1 MSKMKLEKILTISTF
16 REKENVL
23 LAMSSEELTKLY
35 EEVDDYIT
43 ANGNNY
49 TLQWLLDKTFN
60 IGYINGKKEKE
71 LGI

>member
-1 MSKMKLEKILTISTF
+1 MTVEKILTLPSF
-16 REKENVL
+16 KEKETVL

-49 TLQWLLDKTFN
+49 TLQWLLDKTFH
-60 IGYINGKKEKE
+60 IGCINGRKEKE

>member
-1 MSKMKLEKILTISTF
+1 MTLENILALPSF
-16 REKENVL
+16 KEKETVL

-35 EEVDDYIT
+35 EDIDNYIT

-60 IGYINGKKEKE
+60 IGYINGRKEKE

>member
-1 MSKMKLEKILTISTF
+1 MKVEHILTIPSF
-16 REKENVL
+16 REKEAVL
-23 LAMSSEELTKLY
+23 LAMNSEELTKLY
-35 EEVDDYIT
+35 EDVDNYIT

-71 LGI
+71 

>member
-1 MSKMKLEKILTISTF
+1 MKVENILAIPSF
-16 REKENVL
+16 KEKENIL

-35 EEVDDYIT
+35 EDVDNYIT

-49 TLQWLLDKTFN
+49 TLQWLLDKSFN
-60 IGYINGKKEKE
+60 IGYINGRKEKE

>member
-1 MSKMKLEKILTISTF
+1 MKVENILAIPSF
-16 REKENVL
+16 REKEAVL
-23 LAMSSEELTKLY
+23 LAMNSEELTKLY
-35 EEVDDYIT
+35 EDVDNYIT

-49 TLQWLLDKTFN
+49 TLQWLLDKSFN

>member
-1 MSKMKLEKILTISTF
+1 MKVENILELPSF
-16 REKENVL
+16 REKEAVL
-23 LAMSSEELTKLY
+23 LAMNSEELTKLY
-35 EEVDDYIT
+35 EDVDNYIT

-71 LGI
+71 L

>member
-1 MSKMKLEKILTISTF
+1 MKVENILAIPSF
-16 REKENVL
+16 KEKENIL
-23 LAMSSEELTKLY
+23 LAMNSEELTKLY
-35 EEVDDYIT
+35 EDVDNYIT

-60 IGYINGKKEKE
+60 IGYINGKKEEE

>member
-1 MSKMKLEKILTISTF
+1 MKVENILALPSF
-16 REKENVL
+16 REKETAL

-35 EEVDDYIT
+35 EDVDNYIT

-49 TLQWLLDKTFN
+49 TLQWLLDKSFN

-71 LGI
+71 

>member
-1 MSKMKLEKILTISTF
+1 MTVEKILTIPSF
-16 REKENVL
+16 REKETVL
-23 LAMSSEELTKLY
+23 LIMSSEELTKLY
-35 EEVDDYIT
+35 EDIDNYIE

-60 IGYINGKKEKE
+60 IGYINGRKEKE

>member
-1 MSKMKLEKILTISTF
+1 MTVEKILTIPSF
-16 REKENVL
+16 REKETVL
-23 LAMSSEELTKLY
+23 LIMSSEELTKLY
-35 EEVDDYIT
+35 EDVDNYIE

-60 IGYINGKKEKE
+60 IGYINGRKEKE

>member
-1 MSKMKLEKILTISTF
+1 MKVENILAIPSF
-16 REKENVL
+16 REKETVL
-23 LAMSSEELTKLY
+23 LAMNSEELTKLY
-35 EEVDDYIT
+35 EDVDNYIT

-71 LGI
+71 

>member
-1 MSKMKLEKILTISTF
+1 MTLENILALPSF
-16 REKENVL
+16 KEKETVL

-35 EEVDDYIT
+35 EDVDDYIT

-60 IGYINGKKEKE
+60 IGYINGRKEKE

>member
-1 MSKMKLEKILTISTF
+1 MKTTI
-16 REKENVL
+16 ELPK
-23 LAMSSEELTKLY
+23 ELTKLY
-35 EEVDDYIT
+35 EDVENYIT

-60 IGYINGKKEKE
+60 IGYINGRKEKE

>member
-1 MSKMKLEKILTISTF
+1 MTLEKILTIPSF
-16 REKENVL
+16 KEKENIL

-35 EEVDDYIT
+35 EDVDNYIT

-49 TLQWLLDKTFN
+49 TLQWLLDKSFN

-71 LGI
+71 